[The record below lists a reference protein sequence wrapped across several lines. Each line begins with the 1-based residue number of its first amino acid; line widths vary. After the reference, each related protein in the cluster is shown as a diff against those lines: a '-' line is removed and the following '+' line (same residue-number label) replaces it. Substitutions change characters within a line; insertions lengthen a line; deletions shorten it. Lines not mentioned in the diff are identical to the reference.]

1 MTQQD
6 WPVDDGDLN
15 LLLQGSKAQL
25 MVAKRVLDYVE
36 EAVAKADEQ
45 HR

>member
-1 MTQQD
+1 MPEQE

-25 MVAKRVLDYVE
+25 MVARRLLEYVQ
-36 EAVAKADEQ
+36 EAVDKADEQ

>member
-1 MTQQD
+1 MTKQD
-6 WPVDDGDLN
+6 WPVDDGDLD

-25 MVAKRVLDYVE
+25 MVARRVVEYVE
-36 EAVAKADEQ
+36 EAVDKADEQ